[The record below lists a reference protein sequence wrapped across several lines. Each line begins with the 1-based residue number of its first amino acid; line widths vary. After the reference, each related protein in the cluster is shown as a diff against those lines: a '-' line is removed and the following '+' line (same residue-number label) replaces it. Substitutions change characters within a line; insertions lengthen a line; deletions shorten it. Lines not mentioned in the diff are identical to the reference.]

1 VLGKP
6 EPACLLIADISGYTS
21 FLAGAE
27 LDHAQDVLADLVGTV
42 VASLRPAFRLAK
54 LEGDAAFAYQLA
66 ESLDAAATQD
76 AVERCYFTFRRRLR
90 DIGQAS
96 SCDCNSCNLVPTLD
110 LKLVLHHGPVVR
122 QRIAGHEE
130 LVGSSVVVVHR
141 LLKNHIVDGG
151 GPRAY
156 ALYTDAVLLAMGV
169 DDPAAAGLTRHAEAF
184 EGVGEVV
191 GWVREREA
199 AWQAELERGRNLVGA
214 ADAERVYTAT
224 IGAPPPVVWDWVT
237 SPGRRLQWQYGVTG
251 IDEETGAAGRR
262 GVGTVTHCVHG
273 PTAIL
278 EEVLDW
284 RPYDYVTY
292 RSKFPIPGLQP
303 LVDTFA
309 FADDGA
315 GGTRLELRIAKPRS
329 AKQRALAEPLLPGL
343 DVSMEEGMAAL
354 QAAVAAD
361 MAARAAAAAD
371 ADPEPAVP
379 VSEGRNVREPVAKSA

>member
-1 VLGKP
+1 LGKP

-42 VASLRPAFRLAK
+42 VGSLRPTFRLAK

-66 ESLDAAATQD
+66 DSLDAAAIQD

-110 LKLVLHHGPVVR
+110 LKLVLHHGSVVR
-122 QRIAGHEE
+122 QRIAGHDE

-141 LLKNHIVDGG
+141 LLKNHVVDGG

-156 ALYTDAVLLAMGV
+156 VLYTDAATAAMEI
-169 DDPAAAGLTRHAEAF
+169 DDPAATGLTRYAEEF

-191 GWVREREA
+191 GWVRDLEA
-199 AWQAELERGRNLVGA
+199 AWQDELDRGRILIGA
-214 ADAERVYTAT
+214 AEAERVYGTT
-224 IGAPPPVVWDWVT
+224 IDAPPPVVWDWVT

-273 PTAIL
+273 PTAIV

-284 RPYDYVTY
+284 RPYEYVTY
-292 RSKFPIPGLQP
+292 RSRFPIPGSQP

-309 FADDGA
+309 FADNGA
-315 GGTRLELRIAKPRS
+315 GGTRLELRLAKPRS
-329 AKQRALAEPLLPGL
+329 AKQRALLEPLLPGL
-343 DVSMEEGMAAL
+343 DESIEQGMATL
-354 QAAVAAD
+354 RTAVAAD
-361 MAARAAAAAD
+361 MAARAAAAA
-371 ADPEPAVP
+371 AAPEPAVP
-379 VSEGRNVREPVAKSA
+379 ESAGRNVREPVARTA

>member
-1 VLGKP
+1 LLSKS

-21 FLAGAE
+21 FLADAE

-42 VASLRPAFRLAK
+42 VGSLRPAFRLAK

-66 ESLDAAATQD
+66 GSLDAAAIQD

-122 QRIAGHEE
+122 QRIAGHDE

-141 LLKNHIVDGG
+141 LLKNHVVDGG

-156 ALYTDAVLLAMGV
+156 ALYTDATIAAMGI
-169 DDPAAAGLTRHAEAF
+169 DDPAAAGLTRHAEEF

-191 GWVREREA
+191 GWVRDLEA
-199 AWQAELERGRNLVGA
+199 AWQDELERRRVLVGPA
-214 ADAERVYTAT
+214 EAERVYGTT
-224 IGAPPPVVWDWVT
+224 IDAPPPVVWDWVT
-237 SPGRRLQWQYGVTG
+237 SPGRRLQWQFGVTG

-273 PTAIL
+273 PTAIV

-292 RSKFPIPGLQP
+292 RSQFPVPGSQP
-303 LVDTFA
+303 VVDTFA
-309 FADDGA
+309 FADDRA
-315 GGTRLELRIAKPRS
+315 GGTRLELRLAKPRS
-329 AKQRALAEPLLPGL
+329 ARQRALLEPLLPGL
-343 DVSMEEGMAAL
+343 DESIGQGMTKL
-354 QAAVAAD
+354 RAAVASD
-361 MAARAAAAAD
+361 MAERAAAAA
-371 ADPEPAVP
+371 AGVPEPAVP
-379 VSEGRNVREPVAKSA
+379 ASEGRNLREPVARTA

>member
-1 VLGKP
+1 MLGKP

-66 ESLDAAATQD
+66 ERLDAGATQD

-96 SCDCNSCNLVPTLD
+96 SCDCNSCNLVATLD

-122 QRIAGHEE
+122 QKIAGHEE

-141 LLKNHIVDGG
+141 LLKNHVIDEG

-156 ALYTDAVLLAMGV
+156 ALYTDATLAAMGV

-191 GWVREREA
+191 GWVRNLEA
-199 AWQAELERGRNLVGA
+199 AWQDELERGRILVGS
-214 ADAERVYTAT
+214 DEAERVYAT
-224 IGAPPPVVWDWVT
+224 TIAAPPPVVWDWVT
-237 SPGRRLQWQYGVTG
+237 SPNRRMQWQYGVTG
-251 IDEETGAAGRR
+251 IDEEPGAGGRR
-262 GVGTVTHCVHG
+262 GVGTVAHCVHG

-292 RSKFPIPGLQP
+292 RSQFPIPGLQP
-303 LVDTFA
+303 LVDTYA
-309 FADDGA
+309 LADDGA
-315 GGTRLELRIAKPRS
+315 GGTLLELRIAKPRS

-343 DVSMEEGMAAL
+343 DESMNQGFASLRSAI
-354 QAAVAAD
+354 AAD
-361 MAARAAAAAD
+361 MTARTAATVAAA
-371 ADPEPAVP
+371 PEPPVP
-379 VSEGRNVREPVAKSA
+379 VSEGRNVREPIARSA